1 MASAALGKAGTAQGS
16 GEGGQAGRQAQVG
29 IVLSEPGVLAGTGEG
44 QVRLQHLSAQTHP
57 AGARRAGGVTREAGA
72 ARSVSERI
80 RTQ

>member
-44 QVRLQHLSAQTHP
+44 QVRPQHLSAQTHP
-57 AGARRAGGVTREAGA
+57 AGRPASRWRYPGGWGCP
-72 ARSVSERI
+72 I
-80 RTQ
+80 GL